1 MAFKRII
8 TFSALF
14 LLTSQLVFA
23 NYAFYRQVV
32 NTCKL
37 YRMPVDEKKMSL
49 TKKSDGSYQFT
60 IEMQAKLRNDFE
72 TPMLVAFIS
81 VGQPS
86 NIKKILK
93 KINLQTV
100 IPNDT
105 EVTVITKISRE
116 GMVISAKATPDQM
129 KKLAEGKIDTASFMR
144 LIKIQ
149 FKLYN
154 KEEEC

>member
-81 VGQPS
+81 VGRA
-86 NIKKILK
+86 IKHQENFAK
-93 KINLQTV
+93 KKSTYKPV

-116 GMVISAKATPDQM
+116 GMVISAKAPPAQM

-144 LIKIQ
+144 LIKNSIQ
-149 FKLYN
+149 TL
-154 KEEEC
+154 

>member
-81 VGQPS
+81 VGQA
-86 NIKKILK
+86 IKHQENFAK
-93 KINLQTV
+93 KKSTYKPV

-105 EVTVITKISRE
+105 DVTVITKIYR
-116 GMVISAKATPDQM
+116 
-129 KKLAEGKIDTASFMR
+129 
-144 LIKIQ
+144 
-149 FKLYN
+149 
-154 KEEEC
+154 

>member
-1 MAFKRII
+1 MALKKII
-8 TFSALF
+8 SISAVLVF
-14 LLTSQLVFA
+14 TSQLVFA

-81 VGQPS
+81 VGQA
-86 NIKKILK
+86 IKHQENFAK
-93 KINLQTV
+93 KKTTYKPV

-105 EVTVITKISRE
+105 EVTVITTISRE

-144 LIKIQ
+144 LIKNSIQ
-149 FKLYN
+149 TL
-154 KEEEC
+154 